1 MTVTATQIWAKGT
14 LVACALLLTTT
25 NVLAD
30 DFPSRPLRVLVPYA
44 AGGPSDTGT
53 RLAAE
58 PLSRELGKPVVI
70 ENRGG
75 GGGLNATEA
84 FFKTEPDGYT
94 ILVGSIGPLTIIP
107 AFKPVGYDVE
117 KDVVP
122 LSTVWRSAQVL
133 AVRPTLGI
141 KTVAEFVA
149 YAKAHP
155 EDAHHRLGRHRRGD
169 ASRHRSPQARSRHR
183 RHPCAVPQH
192 QRKHAA
198 IDRRP
203 DRRAFR

>member
-1 MTVTATQIWAKGT
+1 M
-14 LVACALLLTTT
+14 ACALLLTTT

-84 FFKTEPDGYT
+84 YFKAEPDGYT

-122 LSTVWRSAQVL
+122 LVDSMALRPGARGAAQL
-133 AVRPTLGI
+133 S
-141 KTVAEFVA
+141 
-149 YAKAHP
+149 
-155 EDAHHRLGRHRRGD
+155 
-169 ASRHRSPQARSRHR
+169 ASRPWPSSSLTPRPIPRSSPSARPASAR
-183 RHPCAVPQH
+183 
-192 QRKHAA
+192 
-198 IDRRP
+198 
-203 DRRAFR
+203 